1 MVVVASIEIP
11 AAVVAEIVVA
21 AVVLSVTV
29 ANHSAEVAVAVVTT
43 SVAVVNAM
51 QPTPCQQS
59 WSFAASEV
67 ASAPTRARNIQINYY
82 PP

>member
-1 MVVVASIEIP
+1 VM
-11 AAVVAEIVVA
+11 
-21 AVVLSVTV
+21 TGD
-29 ANHSAEVAVAVVTT
+29 
-43 SVAVVNAM
+43 AVVNAM